1 VRWGSQRGQSVQRI
15 QVETAGGEIREYYDQ
30 TGIEKAIWSNI
41 HHKRFYLAEEA
52 PICQPPLWR
61 EFGYCAQTAAGRAVN
76 GTYEFPINTDL
87 ATRELLEEVTH
98 LWEMIP
104 ANSVLSVITGKEW
117 STYWRRA
124 QEKTFSLESR
134 LHFGHRLASASLPLL
149 SHLHATRCLIAL
161 WHGFGYKRWSWGLL
175 VMLEKI
181 KGCSVVTKLRSILL
195 MEADF
200 NAVNKIIYG
209 QQMLQNV
216 RKYSCMP
223 DEICSEKNQTA
234 NNGTLTKVLFYDI
247 VRQSIRSAG
256 ISSVDADNCFD
267 RVAHAVALLIFQA
280 FGVSEVT
287 CGAMLK
293 TIQEMQFFLRT
304 AFGDSKTVAGMQ
316 IKIKTQG
323 LCQGN
328 GAAPAGWAVV
338 SIVILHVHSKQ
349 GHRATFRCPISG
361 TSSKLAAILYVDD
374 MDVIHLQLDEDK
386 SVEETHKQLQASVL
400 SWGNLLI
407 ATGGSLKPEK
417 CFYHIISFDWRPD
430 GIWRYANNKDRED
443 LQIMVP
449 QPDDTFA
456 AIAHLGVSEVSQ
468 TLGSMSVPSSNRTLA
483 LMRVKEKAQ
492 GWIDTAK
499 NTKLSQ
505 RHLWFLVDR
514 QFWSK
519 VGFGVGTILASFEEL
534 TTCLHRQ

>member
-1 VRWGSQRGQSVQRI
+1 
-15 QVETAGGEIREYYDQ
+15 
-30 TGIEKAIWSNI
+30 
-41 HHKRFYLAEEA
+41 
-52 PICQPPLWR
+52 
-61 EFGYCAQTAAGRAVN
+61 
-76 GTYEFPINTDL
+76 
-87 ATRELLEEVTH
+87 
-98 LWEMIP
+98 
-104 ANSVLSVITGKEW
+104 
-117 STYWRRA
+117 
-124 QEKTFSLESR
+124 
-134 LHFGHRLASASLPLL
+134 
-149 SHLHATRCLIAL
+149 
-161 WHGFGYKRWSWGLL
+161 
-175 VMLEKI
+175 MLEKI

-200 NAVNKIIYG
+200 NAVNKTIHG
-209 QQMLQNV
+209 WQMLQNV
-216 RKYSCMP
+216 RKYKCMP
-223 DEICSEKNQTA
+223 DEICSKKNRTA
-234 NNGTLTKVLFYDI
+234 NDGTLTKVLFYDI
-247 VRQSIRSAG
+247 IWQSRRSTG

-267 RVAHAVALLIFQA
+267 RVAHAVASLIFQA
-280 FGVSEVT
+280 FGVSEET

-304 AFGDSKTVAGMQ
+304 AFGDSKTVVGMQ

-338 SIVILHVHSKQ
+338 SIVILCAHSKQ
-349 GHRATFRCPISG
+349 GHGATFRCPISG

-374 MDVIHLQLDEDK
+374 TDVIHLRLDEDE
-386 SVEETHKQLQASVL
+386 SVEETHEQLQASVL

-407 ATGGSLKPEK
+407 ATGGLLKPAK
-417 CFYHIISFDWRPD
+417 CFYHIISFDWMPD
-430 GIWRYANNKDRED
+430 GIWRYANNEDRED

-449 QPDDTFA
+449 QPEDTLA
-456 AIAHLGVSEVSQ
+456 AIAHLGVSEASR
-468 TLGSMSVPSSNRTLA
+468 TLGSMSAPSGDPTSA